1 MLNLVHDLA
10 QILDRLHSGA
20 EASSLETSTLEFKQE
35 GDSLKRTLEIVA
47 DAVVCLANSEGG
59 QVVLGVADR
68 PGVAGSILGVSSELS
83 VDVVV
88 LGITLFVTHLGLLF
102 WELRSVSLTFAA
114 PDGLSSGTED
124 RGPGRRL
131 RCDP

>member
-1 MLNLVHDLA
+1 VHNLA

-20 EASSLETSTLEFKQE
+20 EASSLETGILEFKQE
-35 GDSLKRTLEIVA
+35 GDSVKRTLEIVA

-68 PGVAGSILGVSSELS
+68 PGETGSVLGVSSELS

-88 LGITLFVTHLGLLF
+88 LGIFERTRDLQSRGILNKLDDK
-102 WELRSVSLTFAA
+102 SA
-114 PDGLSSGTED
+114 
-124 RGPGRRL
+124 GPGVRYGPGPYFPGPRQ
-131 RCDP
+131 RKPKRS